1 MSTEQAQVSLDEKI
15 GNGVDRITHADLLKG
30 ISTKC
35 PTGIS
40 RIDGLWVMDSDVPS
54 STRGTIAASYIELDL
69 EHMDMY
75 EFDANW
81 TVTDYILEAI
91 RIYEERE
98 EQEKAVDEAFRV
110 EEEIRRQEEEENFA

>member
-1 MSTEQAQVSLDEKI
+1 MSTERTQASLDEKI
-15 GNGVDRITHADLLKG
+15 GNGVDKITHADLLKR

-40 RIDGLWVMDSDVPS
+40 RIDGKWVMDSDVPS

-69 EHMDMY
+69 ERVDMY
-75 EFDANW
+75 EFGVDW

-91 RIYEERE
+91 RIYEERKE
-98 EQEKAVDEAFRV
+98 DEKASDEAFRV
-110 EEEIRRQEEEENFA
+110 EEEIRAAEEEAAN